1 MPTVLDAAGRNILE
15 ICIGKSRL
23 TIMRGIWFSQIDER
37 HLFSLKKETRDIYRQ
52 PDAETRIRSWRKRMV
67 EFPKDHLAGFI
78 NGKIVLLYQRMLWI
92 F

>member
-1 MPTVLDAAGRNILE
+1 MDG
-15 ICIGKSRL
+15 G
-23 TIMRGIWFSQIDER
+23 
-37 HLFSLKKETRDIYRQ
+37 HLFNLKKETRDIYRQ
-52 PDAETRIRSWRKRMV
+52 PDVETRIRSWRKRMV